1 MNFYISRVYRPLV
14 LIQQESLPSI
24 QVNKHMDTIPLRD
37 HPFWPLLLHAG
48 FASSA
53 DNPVPRKWGLPI
65 KPPDAHDVYVFETTQ
80 GKTITWYCRSDLLV
94 VDGALYFV
102 YYDYE
107 LLSKYSSS
115 LASSQRAEYL
125 LVKNTPLTASI
136 LPNGVLRI
144 QGQGIYSAKCL
155 RMRPM
160 VPWYTVGF
168 QEDLERIYSKQDQFT
183 EKIHVL
189 QRWARK
195 SIKHHKRDVLLA
207 LRNVGWF
214 GLLDDDVFNIIINE
228 ALKVFQIRQ
237 HQREFELVHQDDP
250 K

>member
-1 MNFYISRVYRPLV
+1 
-14 LIQQESLPSI
+14 
-24 QVNKHMDTIPLRD
+24 
-37 HPFWPLLLHAG
+37 
-48 FASSA
+48 
-53 DNPVPRKWGLPI
+53 
-65 KPPDAHDVYVFETTQ
+65 
-80 GKTITWYCRSDLLV
+80 
-94 VDGALYFV
+94 
-102 YYDYE
+102 
-107 LLSKYSSS
+107 
-115 LASSQRAEYL
+115 
-125 LVKNTPLTASI
+125 
-136 LPNGVLRI
+136 
-144 QGQGIYSAKCL
+144 
-155 RMRPM
+155 M

-237 HQREFELVHQDDP
+237 HQREFEIINHIQVVQIDT
-250 K
+250 